1 MKTPTGFKDSLVTT
15 GKVAKSFSLFHRI
28 ALAVLHLAIIK
39 HKRPCFIQYNVCL
52 YMYFK
57 LVQSLLATLTQQQS
71 FIVAAIKLFS
81 VYHIRDHIS
90 FINEMKVLI
99 QSDELAKD
107 VASAESLLERH
118 QEHKVNFP

>member
-1 MKTPTGFKDSLVTT
+1 M
-15 GKVAKSFSLFHRI
+15 
-28 ALAVLHLAIIK
+28 
-39 HKRPCFIQYNVCL
+39 
-52 YMYFK
+52 
-57 LVQSLLATLTQQQS
+57 QSLLATLTQQQS

-118 QEHKVNFP
+118 QEHKVTFPLKLVPP